1 MERALVESTRNDA
14 NKRAL
19 VDAAVDSLFEVIF
32 EVTPHPQLDARER
45 LAAKCGIPEQ
55 EICTWFEQRR
65 VQKVQLDQ
73 LDDALRL
80 MTPATNETTLSPDTL
95 RLWIEESGADENVD
109 CGASAKEYSEATK
122 GVDQKQPSSAPINV
136 RARSTS
142 VGLHA
147 APATTTPHTHELPF
161 TSGSDLTLHLEDMLA
176 FEDYEE
182 ALGSLTTDV
191 DIALTARALG
201 DQPQH
206 IFQNLCD
213 DDGKEGWAC
222 DSHWKLP
229 GQQCGGQQSTS
240 SLLSSQLSTHT
251 CTVRDEELG
260 ALHGLGEEKVE
271 PVQPYGLIGRVK
283 WMPFESHEVLP
294 TLNVAR
300 VLAEQIPRSA
310 KVAKDSKKY
319 AQQAI
324 SEFMAFV
331 ITEAADIA
339 YQRHHKKST
348 ITTCEIKEALVKLG
362 VRARNVP
369 PSLVPLPPPSHE
381 LPPAFLT
388 TWGHCTPVHPRR
400 ITLAVQ
406 CTQAWEC

>member
-1 MERALVESTRNDA
+1 
-14 NKRAL
+14 
-19 VDAAVDSLFEVIF
+19 
-32 EVTPHPQLDARER
+32 
-45 LAAKCGIPEQ
+45 
-55 EICTWFEQRR
+55 
-65 VQKVQLDQ
+65 
-73 LDDALRL
+73 
-80 MTPATNETTLSPDTL
+80 
-95 RLWIEESGADENVD
+95 
-109 CGASAKEYSEATK
+109 
-122 GVDQKQPSSAPINV
+122 
-136 RARSTS
+136 
-142 VGLHA
+142 
-147 APATTTPHTHELPF
+147 
-161 TSGSDLTLHLEDMLA
+161 MLA

-300 VLAEQIPRSA
+300 VLAEQIPCSA

-339 YQRHHKKST
+339 YQRRHKKST

-369 PSLVPLPPPSHE
+369 PSLVPLPP
-381 LPPAFLT
+381 LT
-388 TWGHCTPVHPRR
+388 
-400 ITLAVQ
+400 
-406 CTQAWEC
+406 

>member
-1 MERALVESTRNDA
+1 
-14 NKRAL
+14 
-19 VDAAVDSLFEVIF
+19 
-32 EVTPHPQLDARER
+32 
-45 LAAKCGIPEQ
+45 
-55 EICTWFEQRR
+55 
-65 VQKVQLDQ
+65 
-73 LDDALRL
+73 
-80 MTPATNETTLSPDTL
+80 
-95 RLWIEESGADENVD
+95 
-109 CGASAKEYSEATK
+109 
-122 GVDQKQPSSAPINV
+122 
-136 RARSTS
+136 
-142 VGLHA
+142 
-147 APATTTPHTHELPF
+147 
-161 TSGSDLTLHLEDMLA
+161 MLA

-206 IFQNLCD
+206 IFQNL
-213 DDGKEGWAC
+213 
-222 DSHWKLP
+222 L
-229 GQQCGGQQSTS
+229 

-251 CTVRDEELG
+251 CTVRDEEFG

-348 ITTCEIKEALVKLG
+348 ITT
-362 VRARNVP
+362 
-369 PSLVPLPPPSHE
+369 
-381 LPPAFLT
+381 
-388 TWGHCTPVHPRR
+388 
-400 ITLAVQ
+400 
-406 CTQAWEC
+406 